1 MRNTLS
7 MHTTMKTADDSVSR
21 EWLCSREDL
30 RDIQNLKLKALLAQ
44 IVPANRFW
52 TSRFQQAGIDPA
64 QVRSINDLASLP
76 LITKQEIVGDFNA
89 HPPYGS
95 NLTYPTTSYARF
107 HQTSGTTG
115 RPLVWMDTHASW
127 SWFMDC
133 WKLIYHAVEITCD
146 DRFCFPFSF
155 GPFIGFW
162 AAFEGATQ
170 NGNLTIPA
178 GGLST
183 TARIRLILDQQCT
196 VICCTPTYA
205 LRMVEVA
212 AQEGI
217 DIRSSHVRAIIVAGE
232 PGGNIPA
239 TREKIESAWGAR
251 VYDHWGMTEIGSLG
265 IEPHGDPGNLYILE
279 TQAIPEVIDPATGQF
294 VEPGQVGE
302 LVITNLGRWG
312 NPLIRYRTGDLVRPS
327 TSPSPCGCS
336 FLRLEGG
343 VLGRVDDMVTIR
355 GNNVY
360 PSSIEAVLREFP
372 EIVEYRMTVS
382 TQRSMKQ
389 MLIEVELQPTFE
401 NLGEV
406 NFMKR
411 LHATIKDRLNFQP
424 DLKRVAAGELPR
436 FELKGR
442 RLVRLD

>member
-1 MRNTLS
+1 MMQTTPSTPEDPVLS
-7 MHTTMKTADDSVSR
+7 
-21 EWLCSREDL
+21 EWLSSRSNILETQNQKL
-30 RDIQNLKLKALLAQ
+30 RALLAQ
-44 IVPANRFW
+44 LIPANAFW
-52 TSRFQQAGIDPA
+52 TKKFNDAGIDP
-64 QVRSINDLASLP
+64 QSVKSIDDLSQLP
-76 LITKQEIVGDFNA
+76 LTTKHEIVDDFNF

-95 NLTYPTTSYARF
+95 NLTFPTTSYARF

-115 RPLVWMDTHASW
+115 RPLVWMDTHSSW

-133 WKLIYHAVEITCD
+133 WNLIYCAIGITQE

-162 AAFEGATQ
+162 AAFDAATQ
-170 NGNLTIPA
+170 RGNLTIPA

-183 TARIRLILDQQCT
+183 TARIRLILDQKCT
-196 VICCTPTYA
+196 VLCCTPTYA

-212 AQEGI
+212 REEGI
-217 DIRSSHVRAIIVAGE
+217 DIAQSDVRAIIVAGE

-239 TREKIESAWGAR
+239 IRQRIESAWNAR
-251 VYDHWGMTEIGSLG
+251 VYDHWGMTEIGALG
-265 IEPHGDPGNLYILE
+265 VEPHDDPTNLYLLE
-279 TQAIPEVIDPATGQF
+279 TQCIPEVIDPATGQS
-294 VEPGQVGE
+294 VEPGQIGE

-312 NPLIRYRTGDLVRPS
+312 NPLIRYRTGDLVKPS
-327 TSPSPCGCS
+327 TTESPCGCH

-360 PSSIEAVLREFP
+360 PSSVEAVLREYP

-389 MLIEVELQPTFE
+389 MLIEVELFSDFAADDE
-401 NLGEV
+401 SA
-406 NFMKR
+406 FMKR

-424 DLKRVAAGELPR
+424 DLKRVATGELPR

-442 RLVRLD
+442 RLVRRD